1 MKQGMSNAQLNAF
14 LETLAKLVESKALS
28 VTEAAEIIRERIRQI
43 RKSNGLTMEEF
54 GTQIGIKKSSVS
66 LIEAGKTNP
75 SEQTLLLICDKF
87 NINRTWLE
95 TGEGE
100 MFRHQETDELLPAL
114 QNILADCPA
123 IAKALKRV
131 MEVMTKQD
139 FARLNEIVGQC
150 MNENERP

>member
-1 MKQGMSNAQLNAF
+1 MKDRIKEIRAKHKMSQQSFSDLIGITRQYLSLLENGERDPSDLVLNA
-14 LETLAKLVESKALS
+14 
-28 VTEAAEIIRERIRQI
+28 ICRE
-43 RKSNGLTMEEF
+43 
-54 GTQIGIKKSSVS
+54 
-66 LIEAGKTNP
+66 
-75 SEQTLLLICDKF
+75 F

-100 MFRHQETDELLPAL
+100 MLNHRETDELLPAL

-123 IAKALKRV
+123 IAKALKRA

-139 FARLNEIVGQC
+139 FARLNEIVYQC

>member
-1 MKQGMSNAQLNAF
+1 MKNRLKEIRRHNKLSQTAF
-14 LETLAKLVESKALS
+14 GKEVGVTL
-28 VTEAAEIIRERIRQI
+28 
-43 RKSNGLTMEEF
+43 
-54 GTQIGIKKSSVS
+54 SSVQKWES
-66 LIEAGKTNP
+66 GENAPTSP
-75 SEQTLLLICDKF
+75 VRFVICDKF

-100 MFRHQETDELLPAL
+100 MFRNQETDGLLPAL

-123 IAKALKRV
+123 IAKALKRA

-139 FARLNEIVGQC
+139 FARLNEIVDQC